1 MGVITLTTDL
11 GHSDFYQAA
20 LKGSIISLYPEV
32 RLVDITHEIPSFDMQ
47 RAAFVL
53 KNVYTFFPKG
63 TVHLIGIDTVFKED
77 NRYVA
82 MKFNGHYFVGADNG
96 IFSIILAD
104 KEATEIVELNL
115 MQDLKFLHFPLVDI
129 LTKAAC
135 HIAKG
140 GELLEIG
147 EKIEET
153 LDRRT
158 IQPSV
163 SEDSIHGRVVYID
176 SFGNVISNISKEL
189 FNKVQ
194 KGRKFTLWFKRK
206 ESINKLSW
214 HYSEVI
220 EGEKLCLFG
229 ISDYLEIAINK
240 GSASKLLGLKHGE
253 VIRIDFLDN

>member
-140 GELLEIG
+140 GKLLEIG
-147 EKIEET
+147 EKIE
-153 LDRRT
+153 
-158 IQPSV
+158 
-163 SEDSIHGRVVYID
+163 
-176 SFGNVISNISKEL
+176 
-189 FNKVQ
+189 
-194 KGRKFTLWFKRK
+194 
-206 ESINKLSW
+206 
-214 HYSEVI
+214 
-220 EGEKLCLFG
+220 
-229 ISDYLEIAINK
+229 
-240 GSASKLLGLKHGE
+240 
-253 VIRIDFLDN
+253 